1 MDTCALSCHFNTSTM
16 SKLSMLSTMFF
27 SLLFV
32 LKCFAQGP
40 STAAILLPDGFTEAQ
55 CELIMQHTSRFPS
68 QTQLALAIVDG
79 DSSLFAGLIR
89 KDSSLH
95 YLENRDSVFEIG
107 SITKVFTSTLLAQGI
122 TDGDLSADMQIS
134 ELLGYPL
141 KDSVSITLQ
150 QLSNHTSGLMRMPS
164 NMMFAQIKNPN
175 NPYLYYDSTL
185 LKQWITQYMPTD
197 LDQETSEYSNLGA
210 ALLAYGIAKHH
221 NESLEVLMRDKIFLP
236 LKMGRSTTDRALVAP
251 YLVAGQD
258 PKGQPTSNWDF
269 DVLAG
274 AGAVKSTV
282 ADLTKFANAVIADED
297 AALRLQRQ
305 STFQQNEQMEI
316 ALGWHIINGKGGRT
330 LYWHNGGT
338 GGYTSSMLIDVENK
352 KAIILLSNVSAFHA
366 NMGEIDELVFSL
378 MKVM

>member
-1 MDTCALSCHFNTSTM
+1 MT
-16 SKLSMLSTMFF
+16 KLSMLSTALL
-27 SLLFV
+27 SLLFAV
-32 LKCFAQGP
+32 QCFTQTP

-55 CELIMQHTSRFPS
+55 RELIMQHTSSFPCH
-68 QTQLALAIVDG
+68 TQLSLSIIDG

-89 KDSSLH
+89 RDSSLH
-95 YLENRDSVFEIG
+95 YVENRDSVFEIG

-164 NMMFAQIKNPN
+164 NMMFAQMKDPN
-175 NPYLYYDSTL
+175 NPYLFYDSTL

-210 ALLAYGIAKHH
+210 ALLAYGIARYHK
-221 NESLEVLMRDKIFLP
+221 ETLEVLMQDKIFSP
-236 LKMGRSTTDRALVAP
+236 LKMERTTTNRALVAP

-258 PKGQPTSNWDF
+258 PEGQPTSNWDF

-316 ALGWHIINGKGGRT
+316 ALGWHLINGKGGRT
-330 LYWHNGGT
+330 LCWHNGGT

-366 NMGEIDELVFSL
+366 DMGEIDGLVFSL
-378 MKVM
+378 MKGM